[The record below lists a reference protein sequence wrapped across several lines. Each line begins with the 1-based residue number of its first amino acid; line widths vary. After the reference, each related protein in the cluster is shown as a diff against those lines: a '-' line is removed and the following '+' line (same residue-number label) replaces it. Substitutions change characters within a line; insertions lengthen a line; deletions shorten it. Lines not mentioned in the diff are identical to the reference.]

1 MHLSLPTFRFLFSL
15 LIACFFVAFTPHS
28 FAQDTSPNERLGV
41 FLECQGCDI
50 NFIKQEVNQVNY
62 VRDRAEAGVHVL
74 ALTQRSGSGGSL
86 VTLNFIG
93 NKDFASIQNNISF
106 SIPPQSTKH
115 QSRELFVKH
124 LRLGLVA
131 YLAHTEMG
139 ELIAVSFPSGTQ
151 THKSEVAQ
159 TEEKDPWNNWIFRVT
174 GGGSLNS
181 ESSRTSFN
189 LSFDLSA
196 NHVTPDIRIR
206 SQAYTRL
213 NQQIFKSDEG
223 KITSERERKGVS
235 GSVVKSINNHWSYG
249 VFGGIYGSTYANIQ
263 SSAYASPAI
272 EFNVFPYDEVMR
284 REFTFAYKV
293 GPSYRKYLEETI
305 FEKLQENLFRQSLE
319 MALRLQQPW
328 GSVWVGVEGSHYFH
342 DFEKNRLEFNSRL
355 DFRLIKGL
363 ALNLRSN
370 VELIQDQLSLPKG
383 EVSLQDV
390 LLSQR
395 QQATDFE
402 SFVSLGVSYTFG
414 SVYNNIVNTRL

>member
-1 MHLSLPTFRFLFSL
+1 MRLTLSTLRFTMSL
-15 LIACFFVAFTPHS
+15 CVACFMIGATQFS
-28 FAQDTSPNERLGV
+28 FAQEISSPEKLGV
-41 FLECQGCDI
+41 FLECQSCDI
-50 NFIKQEVNQVNY
+50 NYIKQAVDQVNY
-62 VRDRAEAGVHVL
+62 VRDRTEADVHIL
-74 ALTQRSGSGGSL
+74 ALMQRSGSGGRR

-93 NKDFASIQNNISF
+93 NKDFASIKNNISF
-106 SIPPQSTKH
+106 SVPPQSTNH
-115 QSRELFVKH
+115 QSRELFVRH
-124 LRLGLVA
+124 LRLGLIA
-131 YLAHTEMG
+131 YLAHTELG
-139 ELIAVSFPSGTQ
+139 ESISVEFPSGPKTN
-151 THKSEVAQ
+151 KSELVQ
-159 TEEKDPWNNWIFRVT
+159 KSEKDPWNNWIFRVT
-174 GGGSLNS
+174 GGGSFNS

-196 NHVTPDIRIR
+196 NHVTPDIRVR

-249 VFGGIYGSTYANIQ
+249 FFGGVYGSTYANIA
-263 SSAYASPAI
+263 SSAYASPAL
-272 EFNVFPYDEVMR
+272 EFNIFPYDEVMK
-284 REFTFAYKV
+284 REFTLAYKI

-305 FEKLQENLFRQSLE
+305 FEKIQENLFRQSLE

>member
-1 MHLSLPTFRFLFSL
+1 MHLAPSPLKWTPSL
-15 LIACFFVAFTPHS
+15 LIVCFFAAFTQHL
-28 FAQDTSPNERLGV
+28 FAQENTSMERLGV
-41 FLECQGCDI
+41 FLECQSCDI

-62 VRDRAEAGVHVL
+62 VRDRAQAGVHVL
-74 ALTQRSGSGGSL
+74 ALAQRNGSGGSQ
-86 VTLNFIG
+86 VTLSFIG
-93 NKDFASIQNNISF
+93 NGDFASIKNNISF

-115 QSRELFVKH
+115 QSRELFVRN

-131 YLAHTEMG
+131 YLAHTDLG
-139 ELIAVSFPSGTQ
+139 ESISVTFPSGSQ
-151 THKSEVAQ
+151 TPKSEVAQ
-159 TEEKDPWNNWIFRVT
+159 QEEKDPWNNWIFRVT
-174 GGGSLNS
+174 GGGSFNS

-213 NQQIFKSDEG
+213 NQQKFKSDEG

-235 GSVVKSINNHWSYG
+235 GSLVKSINNHWSYG
-249 VFGGIYGSTYANIQ
+249 VFGGVYGSTYANIE

-284 REFTFAYKV
+284 REFTFAYKI
-293 GPSYRKYLEETI
+293 GPSYRRYLEETI

-383 EVSLQDV
+383 ETSLQDV

-402 SFVSLGVSYTFG
+402 SFISLGVSYTFG